1 MEDLRQQAITYLPG
15 IGPQRAKML
24 EAELGIKTW
33 RDLLYTFP
41 YKHIDRSRLYKIK
54 ELTTE
59 MPFVQVLGQF
69 LSFEE
74 AGQGRKHR
82 LTGHFWDGE
91 MFLDVTWFHG
101 ISYIKK
107 SVKLRQDYILF
118 GRPGVYGGRLSVIH
132 PDLDKPETMTLSKMS
147 MQPYYSTTDRM
158 KKAGMTSRTL
168 EKFTSTLFSKL
179 TWPLPETLPQYLIE
193 RLHLMPLDKALRA
206 AHYPSTADELAA
218 ANMRLKFEEL
228 FFIQLVIMSYARKR
242 QQERVGQRFTRV
254 GEAFNTF
261 YHKYLPFP
269 LTEAQK
275 RVIREM
281 HADMKS
287 GRQMNRL
294 LQGDVGSG
302 KTLVAL
308 MVMLIA
314 IDNGCQTC
322 IMAPTEILAEQ
333 HLQTF
338 LGFLKDM
345 PVRVELLT
353 GNVKGKKRKAIE
365 EGLLDGSIDILIGTH
380 AVIEDN
386 VQFNNLGLVIIDEQH
401 RFGVA
406 QRAKLQERPSPNHS
420 LAGRGADTTKD
431 GHYSS
436 LCKGEAGRGSEEGSG
451 VGPHVLVM
459 TATPIPRT
467 LAMTV
472 YGDLDVSIIDELP
485 PGRKPV
491 RTIHIYDNQPEQLY
505 RGVVR
510 EIEAG
515 HQVYFV
521 FPLVKESEKL
531 DLKNVQDEFVHLKEI
546 FPQYRISMVHGKMKP
561 SEKDVEMQRFVSGET
576 QILVATTVIE
586 VGVNV
591 PNASVMVIQN
601 AERFGLAQ
609 LHQLRGR
616 VGRGAE
622 QSYCILVS
630 NYKLSAETRKRLQ
643 IMTETNDGFEI
654 AEADLKLRG
663 PGDLEGTQQSGIAFN
678 LKLAN
683 LGRDGQLVQLA
694 RDTATFV
701 LDADPDLLA
710 KDNTLLRRHLQELK
724 KEHRDWSQIS

>member
-1 MEDLRQQAITYLPG
+1 MNSELESSITYLPG
-15 IGPQRAKML
+15 IGPQRAKLL
-24 EAELGIKTW
+24 EGELGIKTW
-33 RDLLYTFP
+33 RDLLYNFP
-41 YKHIDRSRLYKIK
+41 YKHIDRSRLYKIS

-69 LSFEE
+69 MSFEE
-74 AGQGRKHR
+74 TGQGRKHR

-107 SVKLRQDYILF
+107 SVKVRKNYILF

-132 PDLDKPETMTLSKMS
+132 PDLDNPESMTLSKMS
-147 MQPYYSTTDRM
+147 MQPYYSTTERM

-168 EKFTSTLFSKL
+168 EHFTSALFSKL
-179 TWPLPETLPQYLIE
+179 TWTLSETLPGYLIE

-206 AHYPSTADELAA
+206 AHYPTTADELSA

-242 QQERVGQRFTRV
+242 QQERMGRRFIRV
-254 GEAFNTF
+254 GEQFNTF
-261 YHKYLPFP
+261 YHRYLPFP

-281 HADMKS
+281 HTDMKS
-287 GRQMNRL
+287 GHQMNRL

-338 LGFLKDM
+338 RNFLKDM
-345 PVRVELLT
+345 PVSVELLT
-353 GNVKGKKRKAIE
+353 GSIKGKKRAAIE
-365 EGLLDGSIDILIGTH
+365 AGLLNGSVDILIGTH

-386 VQFNNLGLVIIDEQH
+386 VQFHDLGLVIIDEQH

-406 QRAKLQERPSPNHS
+406 QRAKLWSKS
-420 LAGRGADTTKD
+420 AL
-431 GHYSS
+431 S
-436 LCKGEAGRGSEEGSG
+436 
-451 VGPHVLVM
+451 PHVLVM

-467 LAMTV
+467 LAMTL
-472 YGDLDVSIIDELP
+472 YGDLDVSVIDELP
-485 PGRKPV
+485 PGRKPI
-491 RTIHIYDNQPEQLY
+491 RTMHIYDNQPEQLY
-505 RGVVR
+505 RGVIR

-521 FPLVKESEKL
+521 YPLVKESEKL
-531 DLKNVQDEFVHLKEI
+531 DLKNVQDEFVHLKEV
-546 FPQYRISMVHGKMKP
+546 FPQYKISMVHGKMKP
-561 SEKDVEMQRFVSGET
+561 AEKDAEMQKFVSGET

-591 PNASVMVIQN
+591 PNASVMIIQN

-630 NYKLSAETRKRLQ
+630 NFKLSAETRKRLQ

-694 RDTATFV
+694 RDTASFV
-701 LDADPDLLA
+701 LDADPDLRA
-710 KDNTLLRRHLQELK
+710 TDNALLRNHLQELK
-724 KEHRDWSQIS
+724 KENRDWSQIS

>member
-1 MEDLRQQAITYLPG
+1 MTLDADITYLPG
-15 IGPQRAKML
+15 IGPQRAKL
-24 EAELGIKTW
+24 LGAELGIKTW
-33 RDLLYTFP
+33 HDLLYTFP
-41 YKHIDRSRLYKIK
+41 YKHIDRSRLYKIR
-54 ELTTE
+54 ELTTD
-59 MPFVQVLGQF
+59 MPFVQVMGQF
-69 LSFEE
+69 RSFEE
-74 AGQGRKHR
+74 AGEGRKHR

-91 MFLDVTWFHG
+91 MFLDVTWFQG
-101 ISYIKK
+101 IRFIKQ
-107 SVKLRQDYILF
+107 SVKVQKNYILF
-118 GRPGVYGGRLSVIH
+118 GRPSVYGGRLCVNH
-132 PDLDKPETMTLSKMS
+132 PDLDNPESTTLSKMS
-147 MQPYYSTTDRM
+147 MQPYYSTTERM
-158 KKAGMTSRTL
+158 KKAGLTSRTI
-168 EKFTSTLFSKL
+168 ERFTSTLFSKL
-179 TWPLPETLPQYLIE
+179 SWTIPETLPDYLIE

-206 AHYPSTADELAA
+206 AHYPTTADELSA

-242 QQERVGQRFTRV
+242 QQERIGLRFAHI
-254 GEAFNTF
+254 GNLFNTF
-261 YHKYLPFP
+261 YHHYLPFP

-287 GRQMNRL
+287 GHQMNRL

-338 LGFLKDM
+338 RDFLKDM
-345 PVRVELLT
+345 PVRAELLT
-353 GNVKGKKRKAIE
+353 GNVKGKKRSDIE
-365 EGLLDGSIDILIGTH
+365 AGLMDGSINILIGTH

-386 VQFNNLGLVIIDEQH
+386 VQFKNLGLVIIDEQH

-406 QRAKLQERPSPNHS
+406 QRAKLQKESP
-420 LAGRGADTTKD
+420 LP
-431 GHYSS
+431 
-436 LCKGEAGRGSEEGSG
+436 
-451 VGPHVLVM
+451 PHVLVM

-472 YGDLDVSIIDELP
+472 YGDLDVSVIDELP

-491 RTIHIYDNQPEQLY
+491 RTMHIYDNQPEKL
-505 RGVVR
+505 RHGVIR

-531 DLKNVQDEFVHLKEI
+531 DLKNVQDEFIHLKET
-546 FPQYRISMVHGKMKP
+546 FPHYKIGMVHGKMKP
-561 SEKDVEMQRFVSGET
+561 AEKDAEMQKFITGET

-591 PNASVMVIQN
+591 PNASVMIIQN

-630 NYKLSAETRKRLQ
+630 NFQLSAETRKRLH

-663 PGDLEGTQQSGIAFN
+663 PGDIKGTQQSGIAFN

-694 RDTATFV
+694 RDTASFV
-701 LDADPDLLA
+701 LDADPELKT
-710 KDNTLLRRHLQELK
+710 KDNTLLRNHLQELR
-724 KEHRDWSQIS
+724 KEHKDWSQIS

>member
-1 MEDLRQQAITYLPG
+1 MEDLKQQAITYIPG
-15 IGPQRAKML
+15 IGPSRAKTL

-33 RDLLYTFP
+33 HDLLYTFP

-101 ISYIKK
+101 IRFIKQ
-107 SVKLRQDYILF
+107 SVKLRRDYILF

-132 PDLDKPETMTLSKMS
+132 PDLDKPESMTLSKMS
-147 MQPYYSTTDRM
+147 MQPYYSTTERM
-158 KKAGMTSRTL
+158 KKAGMTSRSM
-168 EKFTSTLFSKL
+168 ENFTSALFSKL
-179 TWPLPETLPQYLIE
+179 TWTLPETLPQYLIE
-193 RLHLMPLDKALRA
+193 KLHLMPLDKALRA
-206 AHYPSTADELAA
+206 AHYPTTADELAA

-242 QQERVGQRFTRV
+242 QQERVGRRFTRI
-254 GEAFNTF
+254 GDAFNTF
-261 YHKYLPFP
+261 FHHYLPFP

-281 HADMKS
+281 HADMSS
-287 GRQMNRL
+287 GHQMNRL

-314 IDNGCQTC
+314 IDNGCQAC

-338 LGFLKDM
+338 HNFLKDM

-353 GNVKGKKRKAIE
+353 GNVKGKRRKAIE
-365 EGLLDGSIDILIGTH
+365 EGLLDGSVNILIGTH

-386 VQFNNLGLVIIDEQH
+386 VQFRSLGLVIIDEQH

-406 QRAKLQERPSPNHS
+406 QRAKLWS
-420 LAGRGADTTKD
+420 K
-431 GHYSS
+431 
-436 LCKGEAGRGSEEGSG
+436 SETS
-451 VGPHVLVM
+451 PHVLVM

-491 RTIHIYDNQPEQLY
+491 RTMHIYDNQPEQLY
-505 RGVVR
+505 RGVIR

-531 DLKNVQDEFVHLKEI
+531 DLKNVQDEFIHLQEI

-561 SEKDVEMQRFVSGET
+561 SEKDVEMQKFVSGET

-591 PNASVMVIQN
+591 PNASVMIIQN
-601 AERFGLAQ
+601 AERFGLSQ

-654 AEADLKLRG
+654 AEADLRLRG

-678 LKLAN
+678 LRLAN
-683 LGRDGQLVQLA
+683 IGRDGQLVQLA
-694 RDTATFV
+694 RDTASFV
-701 LDADPDLLA
+701 LDADPELQA
-710 KDNTLLRRHLQELK
+710 QDNTLLRHHLQELK

>member
-1 MEDLRQQAITYLPG
+1 MYDELSTPINYLPG
-15 IGPQRAKML
+15 IGPSRAKLL

-41 YKHIDRSRLYKIK
+41 YKHIDRSRLYKIS
-54 ELTTE
+54 ELTTD
-59 MPFVQVLGQF
+59 MPFVQVKGQF

-82 LTGHFWDGE
+82 LTGHFWDGD

-101 ISYIKK
+101 IKYIKQ
-107 SVKLRQDYILF
+107 SVKVRKDYILF

-132 PDLDKPETMTLSKMS
+132 PDLDKPESMTLSKMS
-147 MQPYYSTTDRM
+147 MQPYYSTTERM
-158 KKAGMTSRTL
+158 KKAGMTSRSL
-168 EKFTSTLFSKL
+168 ENFTSSLFCKL
-179 TWPLPETLPQYLIE
+179 AFTIPETLPQYLTE

-261 YHKYLPFP
+261 FHKYLPFP

-338 LGFLKDM
+338 RNFLKNM

-353 GNVKGKKRKAIE
+353 GNIKGKKRAAIE
-365 EGLLDGSIDILIGTH
+365 VGLLNGSIDILIGTH

-386 VQFNNLGLVIIDEQH
+386 VQFRNLGLVIIDEQH

-406 QRAKLQERPSPNHS
+406 QRAKLWS
-420 LAGRGADTTKD
+420 K
-431 GHYSS
+431 
-436 LCKGEAGRGSEEGSG
+436 SEVS
-451 VGPHVLVM
+451 PHVLVM

-472 YGDLDVSIIDELP
+472 YGDLDVSVIDELP

-491 RTIHIYDNQPEQLY
+491 RTMHIYDNQPEQLY

-521 FPLVKESEKL
+521 YPLVKESEKL
-531 DLKNVQDEFVHLKEI
+531 DLKNVQDEFVHLKEV
-546 FPQYRISMVHGKMKP
+546 FPQYKISMVHGKMKP
-561 SEKDVEMQRFVSGET
+561 RD
-576 QILVATTVIE
+576 AE
-586 VGVNV
+586 VRIGR
-591 PNASVMVIQN
+591 NADIGSDHRHRGGRER
-601 AERFGLAQ
+601 AERFGDDHTERRTVRAFAVTSIERKSGQ
-609 LHQLRGR
+609 GRRAVVLHPCL
-616 VGRGAE
+616 E
-622 QSYCILVS
+622 
-630 NYKLSAETRKRLQ
+630 LQ
-643 IMTETNDGFEI
+643 
-654 AEADLKLRG
+654 A
-663 PGDLEGTQQSGIAFN
+663 
-678 LKLAN
+678 
-683 LGRDGQLVQLA
+683 
-694 RDTATFV
+694 
-701 LDADPDLLA
+701 
-710 KDNTLLRRHLQELK
+710 LRRDAQTPANHDGNERWF
-724 KEHRDWSQIS
+724 RDCRSRPETTRSRRFGGDATKRNRL